1 MTTVRSGRGDLPP
14 AWEQA
19 LAEVA
24 QGRPGQITL
33 PDGTR
38 AVLISQLEYESPAR
52 SADPVDLEETTA
64 ILRSRRSRRSRR
76 RIVRALQDVDGGR
89 LHDSA
94 TVGAPL
100 AARREQ
106 QRH

>member
-19 LAEVA
+19 EAEVA

-38 AVLISQLEYESPAR
+38 AVLISQLEYESRAR
-52 SADPVDLEETTA
+52 FADPVDLEETAA
-64 ILRSRRSRRSRR
+64 ILRSRRSRR

-94 TVGAPL
+94 AVGAEL